1 MANIRNLKKN
11 INYVLGDII
20 DAVYVWETANPDKNV
35 IDREVIIDEAIET
48 FDILIE
54 KVNAKNIG
62 SPKTHFKAIVSELEK
77 KRTALIEKL
86 NKL

>member
-35 IDREVIIDEAIET
+35 IDSEVIIDEAIET